1 MKKVFLKYNPYKL
14 ETEITVDGKPLAD
27 NSRIGELI
35 KSKDREGNDP
45 RLQDWIED
53 FPALLVQEYN
63 DRDFEILFHG
73 TLLDYEDVTGAFTD
87 AYHKGLLT
95 AKPERKPAK
104 EISDKEGRIA
114 EVFKEITSEN
124 CPFPKL
130 KDAQIKD
137 AFEKAMSDE
146 FEVCV
151 VATMSAGKSTL
162 INAMLGQKLMP
173 SKQEACTAIIT
184 KIKDADHNDFCAE
197 VYGKDGSLLE
207 THKKLD
213 YDTMSRLNDD
223 ERVSEIRVEGRIPF
237 LAENDVSQDKE
248 TSLVLIDTPGPNNAR
263 NPEHREIQRNM
274 LDKSSKALVL
284 YVMTGEFG
292 TDDDFRVLDQVAKSM
307 DVRGK
312 QSKDRFIFVV
322 NKLDD
327 RKKEDGET
335 RDTLDRVRVYLKG
348 HGISNPNLFPAA
360 ALPALNIHLMNNPN
374 FEMNEDD
381 QDETNLKIR
390 KLNRNEKLHFE
401 EMAPLPP
408 SVLGKINSRLVATQK
423 AWTGRENENPEEALI
438 HSGVVSIEA
447 AIRQYV
453 QKYARTAKIKN
464 IVDTFIHRVTEL
476 GCEEE
481 AVLAINKSEEER
493 KRIAKDIKTIR
504 EKMDSVNEAKHFEK
518 AVNEAVTHAC
528 NESEKAFKKITGK
541 YQAKIRNRI
550 DNLRG
555 SELSLDEVDD
565 EVDSLTRFAKKLEP
579 NFADDI
585 QEILTDNLM
594 STGNT
599 LIEAYKQK
607 IQSLASEIPMESV
620 AGFSLDPIKLISG
633 SFPQSFT
640 AEDLAKEKIIE
651 DGEEWVKNTD
661 KKWYKPWTWFQE
673 KGYYRIKYKTIQ
685 FIAADELAQ
694 AFFAPIQDSLLDNV
708 DAAKKYVK
716 EGSKKIAER
725 FNQEFDRLDS
735 VLKTKLAELESLT
748 CDEAK
753 ARARAEKA
761 RVNKKWLYN
770 IQKKVESIL
779 EI

>member
-35 KSKDREGNDP
+35 KSKDHEGNDP

-53 FPALLVQEYN
+53 FPAILVEEYN

-87 AYHKGLLT
+87 AYNKGLLT
-95 AKPERKPAK
+95 AKLERKPAK

-114 EVFKEITSEN
+114 EVFKEITSEE
-124 CPFPKL
+124 CPFPQL
-130 KDAQIKD
+130 RDAQIKD

-184 KIKDADHNDFCAE
+184 KIKDADHDDFYAE

-213 YDTMSRLNDD
+213 YDTMIRLNDD

-237 LAENDVSQDKE
+237 LAQSDASQEKQ

-263 NPEHREIQRNM
+263 NPEHRETQRNL

-292 TDDDFRVLDQVAKSM
+292 TDDDFRVLEQVAKSM
-307 DVRGK
+307 SVRGK

-322 NKLDD
+322 NKLDS

-335 RDTLDRVRVYLKG
+335 SETLERVRIYLKR
-348 HGISNPNLFPAA
+348 HGISDPNLFPAA
-360 ALPALNIHLMNNPN
+360 ALPALNIRLMKNPDFN
-374 FEMNEDD
+374 MNMDD
-381 QDETNLKIR
+381 QDETEVKIK
-390 KLNRNEKLHFE
+390 KLNRNEELHFE

-408 SVLGKINSRLVATQK
+408 SVRGQINSRLVETQK
-423 AWTGRENENPEEALI
+423 TWTGQENENPEEALI

-476 GCEEE
+476 ECEEG
-481 AVLAINKSEEER
+481 AVLAIN
-493 KRIAKDIKTIR
+493 
-504 EKMDSVNEAKHFEK
+504 
-518 AVNEAVTHAC
+518 
-528 NESEKAFKKITGK
+528 ESEKECKRIGKAIETIRKKMENVENIKQFEEDVSATANLVRKNSENAVKEIEVK
-541 YQAKIRNRI
+541 YQARVRGRI
-550 DNLRG
+550 DDLRG
-555 SELSLDEVDD
+555 SELSLSEVDD
-565 EVDSLTRFAKKLEP
+565 EVDRLTRFAKKLEP
-579 NFADDI
+579 SFIDDI
-585 QEILTDNLM
+585 QELLNDNLIN
-594 STGNT
+594 TGNA

-607 IQSLASEIPMESV
+607 IRSLADELSEESIS
-620 AGFSLDPIKLISG
+620 GFSLDPMKLMSG
-633 SFPQSFT
+633 SIPQNFS
-640 AEDLAKEKIIE
+640 AKDLEREKEVE
-651 DGEEWVKNTD
+651 DGKEWIPNTD

-673 KGYYRIKYKTIQ
+673 KGYYRTKYKTVKYV
-685 FIAADELAQ
+685 AADQLAQ
-694 AFFAPIQDSLLDNV
+694 KFFAPIQVSLNEN
-708 DAAKKYVK
+708 AEAAGEYAKK
-716 EGSKKIAER
+716 GSKEIAER
-725 FNQEFDRLDS
+725 FNQEFERLDG
-735 VLKTKLAELESLT
+735 LLEKKLTELESLT
-748 CDEAK
+748 GDKAK
-753 ARARAEKA
+753 AEARAEKA
-761 RVNKKWLYN
+761 RKNKKWLDDIRN
-770 IQKKVESIL
+770 KVESIL

>member
-594 STGNT
+594 STGNI

-761 RVNKKWLYN
+761 RVNKKWLDN

>member
-348 HGISNPNLFPAA
+348 HGISNPNLFPTA

-761 RVNKKWLYN
+761 RVNKKWLDN

>member
-661 KKWYKPWTWFQE
+661 KKWYKPWTWLQE

-761 RVNKKWLYN
+761 RVNKKWLDN

>member
-1 MKKVFLKYNPYKL
+1 
-14 ETEITVDGKPLAD
+14 
-27 NSRIGELI
+27 
-35 KSKDREGNDP
+35 
-45 RLQDWIED
+45 
-53 FPALLVQEYN
+53 
-63 DRDFEILFHG
+63 
-73 TLLDYEDVTGAFTD
+73 
-87 AYHKGLLT
+87 
-95 AKPERKPAK
+95 
-104 EISDKEGRIA
+104 
-114 EVFKEITSEN
+114 
-124 CPFPKL
+124 
-130 KDAQIKD
+130 
-137 AFEKAMSDE
+137 
-146 FEVCV
+146 
-151 VATMSAGKSTL
+151 
-162 INAMLGQKLMP
+162 
-173 SKQEACTAIIT
+173 
-184 KIKDADHNDFCAE
+184 
-197 VYGKDGSLLE
+197 
-207 THKKLD
+207 
-213 YDTMSRLNDD
+213 
-223 ERVSEIRVEGRIPF
+223 
-237 LAENDVSQDKE
+237 
-248 TSLVLIDTPGPNNAR
+248 
-263 NPEHREIQRNM
+263 
-274 LDKSSKALVL
+274 
-284 YVMTGEFG
+284 
-292 TDDDFRVLDQVAKSM
+292 M

-761 RVNKKWLYN
+761 RVNKKWLDN

>member
-35 KSKDREGNDP
+35 KSKDHEGNDP

-53 FPALLVQEYN
+53 FPALLVEEYN

-95 AKPERKPAK
+95 AKLERKPAK

-237 LAENDVSQDKE
+237 LAENDASQDKE

-263 NPEHREIQRNM
+263 NPEHKETQRNT

-292 TDDDFRVLDQVAKSM
+292 TDDDFRVLEQVAKSM
-307 DVRGK
+307 AVRGK

-327 RKKEDGET
+327 RKKEDGKTFET
-335 RDTLDRVRVYLKG
+335 LERVRVYLKG

-360 ALPALNIHLMNNPN
+360 ALPALNIRLMNNPN
-374 FEMNEDD
+374 FDMDADD
-381 QDETNLKIR
+381 QDETELKVK
-390 KLNRNEKLHFE
+390 KLNRNEELHFE

-408 SVLGKINSRLVATQK
+408 SVRGKINSRLVKSQK

-476 GCEEE
+476 GCEED

-504 EKMDSVNEAKHFEK
+504 EKMDSVDAAKHFKGEVDD
-518 AVNEAVTHAC
+518 AVIRAHD
-528 NESEKAFKKITGK
+528 ESEEAINKIMSK
-541 YQAKIRNRI
+541 YQARIRGRI
-550 DNLRG
+550 DDLRG
-555 SELSLDEVDD
+555 SELSLREVDD
-565 EVDSLTRFAKKLEP
+565 EVDRLTRFAKKLEP
-579 NFADDI
+579 SFADDI
-585 QEILTDNLM
+585 QELLTDNLIN
-594 STGNT
+594 TGNT

-607 IQSLASEIPMESV
+607 IKSLTNEIPMESV
-620 AGFSLDPIKLISG
+620 AGFSLDPIKLMSG
-633 SFPQSFT
+633 SIPQNFT
-640 AEDLAKEKIIE
+640 AKDLAKEKEVE
-651 DGEEWVKNTD
+651 DGKEWVKNTD
-661 KKWYKPWTWFQE
+661 RKWYKPWTWFQE
-673 KGYYRIKYKTIQ
+673 KGYYRTKYKTVQ
-685 FIAADELAQ
+685 FVAADELAQ
-694 AFFAPIQDSLLDNV
+694 AFFTPIQDSLLDNAV
-708 DAAKKYVK
+708 AAKKYAK
-716 EGSKKIAER
+716 KGSKEIAER
-725 FNQEFDRLDS
+725 FNREFDRLDS
-735 VLKTKLAELESLT
+735 VLKAKLAELESLT
-748 CDEAK
+748 GDEKKAK
-753 ARARAEKA
+753 ARAEKA
-761 RVNKKWLYN
+761 RENKKWLDD
-770 IQKKVESIL
+770 IQNKVESIL